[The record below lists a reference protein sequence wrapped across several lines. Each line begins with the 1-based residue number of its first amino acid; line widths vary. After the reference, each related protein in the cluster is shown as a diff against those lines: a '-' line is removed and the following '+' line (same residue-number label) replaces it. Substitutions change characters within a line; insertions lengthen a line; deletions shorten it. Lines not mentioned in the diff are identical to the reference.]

1 MADDF
6 PALEVAA
13 AFGALAAG
21 IRCYQLIQARRAIPK
36 LGAEIAAAL
45 QSGQPDRARELSQK
59 PDAYEFGN
67 LGDALLD
74 TLDAVGQSARSPAVA
89 NEVGQSARSA
99 AAANETGGRL
109 ERGGLAEELRRVVA
123 DELAAF
129 RARLQSA
136 RARDLLV
143 ALVLI
148 GAMFYAARSG
158 LGRDVFYV
166 LASFGAALAVL
177 GVALRPQLV
186 KLVEKQSEA
195 LIDAAL
201 AVGDKMRGLGADPC
215 PSCGGAETV
224 VVDAARAFGAPA
236 ATFGLQELRICRRC
250 GYVQGSVSNPSR
262 IPLGPE
268 HGTSLSASA
277 VIPLEEAQVEATE
290 HEG

>member
-13 AFGALAAG
+13 AVGALAAG
-21 IRCYQLIQARRAIPK
+21 IRCYQLVQARRLIPG

-45 QSGQPDRARELSQK
+45 RSGQPQRARELSQK

-67 LGDALLD
+67 LGDAVLD
-74 TLDAVGQSARSPAVA
+74 TL
-89 NEVGQSARSA
+89 E
-99 AAANETGGRL
+99 GGRR
-109 ERGGLAEELRRVVA
+109 ERLAEELGRVTA

-143 ALVLI
+143 ALVLL
-148 GAMFYAARSG
+148 GAVFYAVRAG
-158 LGRDVFYV
+158 LGHEVFYV
-166 LASFGAALAVL
+166 LALGGALLAAA
-177 GVALRPQLV
+177 GVALRPSLI
-186 KLVEKQSEA
+186 KLVERQSDA
-195 LIDAAL
+195 LIEAAL
-201 AVGDKMRGLGADPC
+201 AAGDKLRGLGADPC

-224 VVDAARAFGAPA
+224 VVDTARAFGEPA

-250 GYVQGSVSNPSR
+250 GYVQGSVSDPSR

-268 HGTSLSASA
+268 HGTSISATG
-277 VIPLEEAQVEATE
+277 VIPMEETQVEATE

>member
-21 IRCYQLIQARRAIPK
+21 IRCYQLLQARRAIPK

-45 QSGQPDRARELSQK
+45 QSGQPARARELSQK
-59 PDAYEFGN
+59 PGAYEFGT
-67 LGDALLD
+67 LGDAVLD
-74 TLDAVGQSARSPAVA
+74 TLEA
-89 NEVGQSARSA
+89 
-99 AAANETGGRL
+99 GGRL
-109 ERGGLAEELRRVVA
+109 GGLAEELRRVTA

-166 LASFGAALAVL
+166 LAAFGAALAAS

-186 KLVEKQSEA
+186 KLVEKQSNA

-201 AVGDKMRGLGADPC
+201 AVGDKMRGVGADPC
-215 PSCGGAETV
+215 PSCGGGETV
-224 VVDAARAFGAPA
+224 VVDATRAFGAPA
-236 ATFGLQELRICRRC
+236 KEFGLQELRICRRC
-250 GYVQGSVSNPSR
+250 GYVQGSVSDPGR

-277 VIPLEEAQVEATE
+277 VIPLEDAQVDRTE